1 MGRAGIPTAA
11 SIHPFL
17 ARAFCRGDRSIDRT
31 GRSRRTLERDP
42 RERRRARTA
51 VPSSALEAF
60 FLSGALLIN
69 ARRNQRTLYV
79 IEEGEKRGEI
89 ERL

>member
-1 MGRAGIPTAA
+1 
-11 SIHPFL
+11 
-17 ARAFCRGDRSIDRT
+17 
-31 GRSRRTLERDP
+31 
-42 RERRRARTA
+42 

-89 ERL
+89 EKLKGREGGKEGGEREREGESAVVDESGRECF